1 MKKETYTLYSL
12 IEIRFADPISALGL
26 SFQNVVIGTM
36 MGRISSFSIKDKKST
51 IINELSQE
59 NISGITFDEKN
70 NVFYA
75 SVGDDEILK
84 FNIDSPNSNSIPR
97 IKNYKSDYAHSKK
110 CENMYSLISKNSL
123 LLIELAPQ
131 EEGNITITKYDAF
144 IQITHLEDE
153 EKETFNIQ
161 ITNYTI
167 PLDYNDYF
175 FVWVEF
181 LSDKKRRLCV
191 KNVDNINDKIYK
203 LPIDEK
209 FGHISHCKIIPG
221 NKLFLVR
228 DLNKCEIR
236 EINDKFTLVKSFTS
250 IGDEV
255 IAIDF
260 YDKANINNDN
270 NYYNVNEK
278 NSNNIN
284 NKDNI
289 LRVKNHKNI
298 SIKEN
303 NNDYRREN
311 SNKINENLS
320 LRKPQIVLGMLDI
333 DGNVNFFEND
343 KITKKFNLYDIKEIN
358 NEQKKK
364 QFFSMGYAYYLKFNK
379 NYICITTDHGCYVI
393 KINYK

>member
-1 MKKETYTLYSL
+1 MKKETYSLYSL

-26 SFQNVVIGTM
+26 SLQNVVIGTM
-36 MGRISSFSIKDKKST
+36 MGRICSFSIKDKKST
-51 IINELSQE
+51 LINELSQE
-59 NISGITFDEKN
+59 NISGISFDEKN

-84 FNIDSPNSNSIPR
+84 FNIDSLNSNIIPR
-97 IKNYKSDYAHSKK
+97 IKNYKSEYAHSKK
-110 CENMYSLISKNSL
+110 CENMFSLISKNSL

-131 EEGNITITKYDAF
+131 EEGNITINKYDAF
-144 IQITHLEDE
+144 AQITYFENE
-153 EKETFNIQ
+153 EKDNFILP
-161 ITNYTI
+161 ITNYSI
-167 PLDYNDYF
+167 PLDYYDGF

-191 KNVDNINDKIYK
+191 KNVNNNNDKVYK
-203 LPIDEK
+203 LSLDEK

-221 NKLFLVR
+221 FKLFLVR

-236 EINDKFTLVKSFTS
+236 EIDDKFTLVNSFTS

-260 YDKANINNDN
+260 YDKNNVNNEYNHYNVDEKNKNNINKKESILKVN
-270 NYYNVNEK
+270 NEK
-278 NSNNIN
+278 NLPITLSINDNRRESNNIM
-284 NKDNI
+284 
-289 LRVKNHKNI
+289 
-298 SIKEN
+298 
-303 NNDYRREN
+303 
-311 SNKINENLS
+311 NENTSFKLQ
-320 LRKPQIVLGMLDI
+320 LVLCILDI
-333 DGNVNFFEND
+333 DGNVSFFENN

-358 NEQKKK
+358 KEQKQK

>member
-144 IQITHLEDE
+144 IQITHLENE
-153 EKETFNIQ
+153 EKDTFNIQ

-167 PLDYNDYF
+167 PLDYNGYF

-311 SNKINENLS
+311 SNKINVNLS

>member
-144 IQITHLEDE
+144 IQITHLENE
-153 EKETFNIQ
+153 EKDTFNIQ

-167 PLDYNDYF
+167 PLDYNGYF

-379 NYICITTDHGCYVI
+379 NFICITSDHGCYVI

>member
-1 MKKETYTLYSL
+1 MKKETFTLYSL

-144 IQITHLEDE
+144 IQITHLENE
-153 EKETFNIQ
+153 EKDTFNIQ

-167 PLDYNDYF
+167 PLDYNGYF